1 MRLERLG
8 TTDPNEKVLGLL
20 ASKTYLLITSNH
32 ANSKRE
38 HFFTGG
44 FSFLLKNFCHF
55 FAETFPS
62 LLSRDI
68 LVNCLTVVLKLN
80 SVFNLYFQTF

>member
-55 FAETFPS
+55 FCRNISVITLPRHFGQ
-62 LLSRDI
+62 LSYSCI
-68 LVNCLTVVLKLN
+68 KT
-80 SVFNLYFQTF
+80 